1 MLNGV
6 IRSEDVIYFVVVVT
20 LFLTF
25 TTFKLTSD
33 RRTIS
38 RFRQAISYLGFL
50 SQQWQL
56 AISLHVGNDQ
66 GMGYNTHKTKL
77 TYRK

>member
-25 TTFKLTSD
+25 TTFKLASD

-38 RFRQAISYLGFL
+38 RFRQAISYLGFFVAAM
-50 SQQWQL
+50 
-56 AISLHVGNDQ
+56 AI
-66 GMGYNTHKTKL
+66 GYFTSDVYKRQNRGTL
-77 TYRK
+77 N

>member
-25 TTFKLTSD
+25 TTFKLASD

-56 AISLHVGNDQ
+56 AISLHV
-66 GMGYNTHKTKL
+66 
-77 TYRK
+77 RE

>member
-33 RRTIS
+33 RCTIS

-56 AISLHVGNDQ
+56 AISLHV
-66 GMGYNTHKTKL
+66 
-77 TYRK
+77 RE